1 MAGYSK
7 RPLVEKL
14 GIRPGARVAI
24 VGAPEGYESTLGP
37 LPEGVVPSLDPPLD
51 FIHLFAVERAVLERG
66 FSEMKPKLA
75 AGGMLCGRSMAAAFA
90 LGAEGIQLG
99 TRMVSS
105 AESPV
110 HEAFKRAIVES
121 AETDTVFLNRYQKPG
136 LRVIRTPHSEKLE
149 RVDYNVMGELGNV
162 LKLYFGGDMQS
173 SVAISG
179 QVIGRIEGVE
189 PVAGILAGIMRE
201 FYAALEE
208 LDTRYAAG

>member
-75 AGGMLCGRSMAAAFA
+75 AGGMLWASWPKKAAK
-90 LGAEGIQLG
+90 
-99 TRMVSS
+99 V
-105 AESPV
+105 P
-110 HEAFKRAIVES
+110 
-121 AETDTVFLNRYQKPG
+121 TDLDENVVRRIGLDQGLVDVKVAAVDEVWSGLKFVYRLKDRPG
-136 LRVIRTPHSEKLE
+136 V
-149 RVDYNVMGELGNV
+149 
-162 LKLYFGGDMQS
+162 
-173 SVAISG
+173 
-179 QVIGRIEGVE
+179 
-189 PVAGILAGIMRE
+189 
-201 FYAALEE
+201 
-208 LDTRYAAG
+208 